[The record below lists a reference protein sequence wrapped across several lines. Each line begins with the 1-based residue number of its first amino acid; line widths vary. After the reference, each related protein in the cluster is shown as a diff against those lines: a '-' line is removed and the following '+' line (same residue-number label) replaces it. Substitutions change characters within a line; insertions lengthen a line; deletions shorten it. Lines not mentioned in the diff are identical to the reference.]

1 MCSLVGRASLKDE
14 LPPLPA
20 LPFGVLSVVALP
32 TSLVLTLLLCLPCH
46 YDREDAGLSN
56 LH

>member
-1 MCSLVGRASLKDE
+1 VCSLVGRASLKDE